1 MDIHLGEI
9 SRNAF
14 RGKHPLGKRRTLRIP
29 GFQNLSSSG
38 IHIDYIEVTAPHY
51 DRPPESHQRVF
62 AAGVDPE
69 SNPRKILNEFMR
81 RAWRRP
87 ATEAEL
93 DKKLALFNA
102 IRPSCDDAQQAMLE
116 VLATVISSP
125 NFLYIVQSPE
135 PEHFDLATRLAM
147 FLWSSV
153 PDEELLKLAE
163 AGRLSDPETL
173 AKQVDRM
180 LADERSARFA
190 HHFVRQWLGLALL
203 DYQEVEENLREA
215 MGQEPIELFAECFG
229 SSTSSISCIRTTPC

>member
-1 MDIHLGEI
+1 MAFTSTTSKSLRPTTI
-9 SRNAF
+9 S
-14 RGKHPLGKRRTLRIP
+14 GRR
-29 GFQNLSSSG
+29 
-38 IHIDYIEVTAPHY
+38 V
-51 DRPPESHQRVF
+51 HQRVF

-116 VLATVISSP
+116 VLATVISSQD
-125 NFLYIVQSPE
+125 FLYIVQIPE

-173 AKQVDRM
+173 AEQVDRM
-180 LADERSARFA
+180 LADERSARFS
-190 HHFVRQWLGLALL
+190 HHFVQTMVEWPFWIIRKWKRTCARSHGPGTHRVVCRDASAGFQHPRFPAFGLHH
-203 DYQEVEENLREA
+203 
-215 MGQEPIELFAECFG
+215 AE
-229 SSTSSISCIRTTPC
+229 